1 LALPESAAI
10 RMMGGI
16 APAPEQGGEMHQARG
31 LNIPLSLPRRLICDM
46 LHFAHFVP
54 SVPVQRRMQLADLVA
69 ARAASDPR
77 PSWCGIFTK
86 AYAIVTDANPI
97 LRRAYLT
104 FPWPHLYQHPT
115 NIATIV
121 IERRLRDEDAVFFV
135 HLSHPE
141 TRSLFEIDATLRRY
155 KELPLDQV
163 SAIRRALRTTRW
175 PLPVRRFLWWFALN
189 VSGAKRAH
197 FFGTSG
203 ISVYAGLGA
212 SSLHPLS
219 VLTSTL
225 NYGVID
231 TDGGVD
237 VRLVYDH
244 RVLDGS
250 TVARALADLERVLH
264 QEILSEVRGRHVAA
278 VA

>member
-1 LALPESAAI
+1 M
-10 RMMGGI
+10 R
-16 APAPEQGGEMHQARG
+16 QAHG
-31 LNIPLSLPRRLICDM
+31 FNIPLSLPRRFICDM
-46 LHFAHFVP
+46 LHFAHYVP

-69 ARAASDPR
+69 ARATAKPR

-86 AYAIVTDANPI
+86 AYAIVSDANPI
-97 LRRAYLT
+97 LRRAYMS

-115 NIATIV
+115 NVATIA
-121 IERRLRDEDAVFFV
+121 IERRFRDEDAVFFV

-141 TRSLFEIDATLRRY
+141 KRSLLEIEAKLRRY
-155 KELPLDQV
+155 KELPLNRV
-163 SAIRRALRTTRW
+163 SPIRRALRTTRW
-175 PLPVRRFLWWFALN
+175 PLPLRRFLWWFALN
-189 VSGAKRAH
+189 VSGVKRAH

-203 ISVYAGLGA
+203 ISVYSGLGA

-231 TDGGVD
+231 ADGSVD
-237 VRLVYDH
+237 VRLIYDH

-250 TVARALADLERVLH
+250 AVARALADLEGVLH
-264 QEILSEVRGRHVAA
+264 QEILNEVRGRHVSAMRA
-278 VA
+278 GKIAELAPVA

>member
-1 LALPESAAI
+1 
-10 RMMGGI
+10 
-16 APAPEQGGEMHQARG
+16 
-31 LNIPLSLPRRLICDM
+31 M
-46 LHFAHFVP
+46 LHFAHYVP

-69 ARAASDPR
+69 ARSSAEHR

-97 LRRAYLT
+97 LRRAYLS
-104 FPWPHLYQHPT
+104 FPWPHLYEHPT
-115 NIATIV
+115 NIATIA
-121 IERRLRDEDAVFFV
+121 IERRFGNEDAVFFV
-135 HLSHPE
+135 HLPHPE
-141 TRSLFEIDATLRRY
+141 KRSLLEIDNKLRRY
-155 KELPLDQV
+155 KELPLGEV

-175 PLPVRRFLWWFALN
+175 PLPIRRFLWWFALN
-189 VSGAKRAH
+189 VSGVKRAH

-203 ISVYAGLGA
+203 ISVYGGLGA

-219 VLTSTL
+219 LVTSTL

-231 TDGGVD
+231 PDGGVD

-250 TVARALADLERVLH
+250 AVARALADLESVLH
-264 QEILSEVRGRHVAA
+264 QEILSEVCGMQMATGPEGKTAKLASAA
-278 VA
+278 QLAPSPGSPRVTALLQTALLP